1 MTTTT
6 LDQIVQTM
14 KALEIKVNIPYT
26 RMFEDPSLVFIYSRD
41 GVQESY
47 EQFQYILLSMDK
59 REIIAIEIDD
69 NYRKSNPQKYDTYVK
84 NVREPLLDLFRE
96 TRGNAKDPRWRSI
109 LN

>member
-1 MTTTT
+1 
-6 LDQIVQTM
+6 
-14 KALEIKVNIPYT
+14 
-26 RMFEDPSLVFIYSRD
+26 
-41 GVQESY
+41 
-47 EQFQYILLSMDK
+47 MDK